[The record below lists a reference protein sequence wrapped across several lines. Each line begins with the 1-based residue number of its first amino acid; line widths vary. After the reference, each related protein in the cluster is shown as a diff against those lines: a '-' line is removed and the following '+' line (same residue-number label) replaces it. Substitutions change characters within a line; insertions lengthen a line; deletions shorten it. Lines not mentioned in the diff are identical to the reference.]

1 MNKSLLYVLIV
12 FVIWTSMILIIQS
25 NSIEALSSKAAPT
38 KTINSTS
45 TEEFAVGNLKNI
57 IKHPSVISILTTTPW
72 PKVKAGQNFEIS
84 GELVDGITLKPIPNA
99 AIEFKAIF
107 TPLMGPSIQ
116 TLNIP
121 PQNTDSI
128 GSFSV
133 KSNSPNQAGGISVL
147 AIYKGDQQH
156 YATISVPS
164 LLFILTF

>member
-1 MNKSLLYVLIV
+1 MNKSLLYVLLV
-12 FVIWTSMILIIQS
+12 FAILTSMVLIVQANPIDAQ
-25 NSIEALSSKAAPT
+25 SSKAVPT
-38 KTINSTS
+38 KMINSTS
-45 TEEFAVGNLKNI
+45 TEEFTVGNLTNI
-57 IKHPSVISILTTTPW
+57 IKHPSIISILTTSPW

-84 GELVDGITLKPIPNA
+84 GELIDGITLKPIPNA

-116 TLNIP
+116 TLHIP
-121 PQNTDSI
+121 SQNTDSI

-133 KSNSPNQAGGISVL
+133 KSNSPNQSGGISVI

-164 LLFILTF
+164 LLFVLTF